1 MDVDSLLLTNKCVV
15 FFPLLFTS
23 LTKGRYGTKLKLM
36 FQELDPEYHCGAVKR
51 LSEALREYSMSGL
64 LDILHQA
71 TCRV

>member
-1 MDVDSLLLTNKCVV
+1 
-15 FFPLLFTS
+15 
-23 LTKGRYGTKLKLM
+23 M
-36 FQELDPEYHCGAVKR
+36 FQELDQEYHCGAVKR